1 MKRLDLKL
9 QAKANSRYKVMTA
22 VFGPDELD
30 LLNKDSVLASLKD
43 DPLLTGAKDE
53 LTNKDPATLDYDAI
67 LRKDSR
73 LSQQLHDLSS
83 LRSVSGL
90 IMEFKANFELLEFE
104 NCYYS
109 LQSLRK
115 KLRDNAAIN
124 KQGVSFQQ
132 SVLAHTDAMHS
143 QLVHKFYEI
152 ITQHFWQVTDES
164 IAFEPIVRLGV
175 DSENL
180 DYVSFMRFIE
190 QQFYPDGFLDANMWI
205 IGDMRVGPTQDAVI
219 SELNAI
225 FHDFLNFRMII
236 EVIKKFLFSKAKQ
249 IVFERGNCVKLSLHR
264 GGEDNV
270 SDRIANIN
278 NVACFLCEGISVR
291 DIDTF
296 AKKLGPVLATELIQ
310 TIKSNPYTVLPSSHS
325 QIRADVAMAN
335 QNLRQLAKKSNWTYH
350 GSDVE
355 NLLNDNQVQN
365 SLLLDGIFE
374 RYALKIRSIFRESSF
389 KTLDN
394 VFDRNLQ
401 TADPPPSSRAVS
413 QIESGVRKESEAG
426 AEDNWEW
433 GEDAAVE
440 EADEG
445 DGWANELTIDFGES
459 NMATP
464 RKTRRLS
471 EKSVSDETAGWDEEI
486 KINFDEISPA
496 TPHKTRRFSQKSSK
510 SQKSQKSEGW
520 GWDLDLGEDNERPTS
535 MGRNSSK
542 QKTPSVGHVK
552 VSKMSGVFLSIME
565 ELEREITLAGSS
577 RFDEHSCQHKLN
589 VLQTHFFAISTTYF
603 QEDWWQLFVNLRF
616 ITNHNPKLTRLQEL
630 NTHLLEIYTNSNF
643 KVVAQLLDEQMQQF
657 FISEKKPSW
666 AVTESKLL
674 PFVRRQIIEP
684 LNLIG
689 GKDGAN
695 YLLQFYH
702 FFYVDCI
709 NDNILKWDVI
719 SERNSVNLARLVST
733 IYDGTDTPILRGN
746 PQYVQYRDKFVIIG
760 QLLELHLKEIMA
772 MFYNGDFY
780 LFTTEELVQWLVLLF
795 ADTPL
800 RQDAINEIHEIR
812 QASNLN
818 D

>member
-1 MKRLDLKL
+1 M
-9 QAKANSRYKVMTA
+9 ANPPYKAMTS
-22 VFGPDELD
+22 VFGTDKLS
-30 LLNKDSVLASLKD
+30 LLNKENVLASLKD
-43 DPLLTGAKDE
+43 DPLLTGAQDE
-53 LTNKDPATLDYDAI
+53 ETNKDPATLDYDAI
-67 LRKDSR
+67 LRKESC
-73 LSQQLHDLSS
+73 LNQQLHDLSS

-132 SVLAHTDAMHS
+132 SVLAHADAMHS

-164 IAFEPIVRLGV
+164 IAFEPIVGLGD
-175 DSENL
+175 DSEDL
-180 DYVSFMRFIE
+180 DYVPFMSFIE
-190 QQFYPDGFLDANMWI
+190 QQFYSDGFLDANLWI
-205 IGDMRVGPTQDAVI
+205 IGDMRAGPTQDEVI
-219 SELNAI
+219 FELNAI
-225 FHDFLNFRMII
+225 FHDYLNSRMII

-249 IVFERGNCVKLSLHR
+249 IVFERGSCVKLKLHR
-264 GGEDNV
+264 DGEDKV

-278 NVACFLCEGISVR
+278 SVACFLCEGISVR

-310 TIKSNPYTVLPSSHS
+310 TVKSNPYTVLHSSHS

-335 QNLRQLAKKSNWTYH
+335 QNLRKLAKKSNWTYH

-355 NLLNDNQVQN
+355 SLLNDNQVQN
-365 SLLLDGIFE
+365 RLLLDGIFE
-374 RYALKIRSIFRESSF
+374 QYALKIRSMFKGSSF
-389 KTLDN
+389 KRLDS
-394 VFDRNLQ
+394 VFDTHLQ
-401 TADPPPSSRAVS
+401 TANPLTLDTAVS
-413 QIESGVRKESEAG
+413 QTEGRVHKASEG
-426 AEDNWEW
+426 EAEDNWEW
-433 GEDAAVE
+433 GEDAVVE
-440 EADEG
+440 EADDG

-471 EKSVSDETAGWDEEI
+471 ERSVSDETAGWDEEI

-496 TPHKTRRFSQKSSK
+496 ALHKTRRFSQKSSK
-510 SQKSQKSEGW
+510 SQKSQKSQKSEGW
-520 GWDLDLGEDNERPTS
+520 GWDLDSGEDNEKSSS
-535 MGRNSSK
+535 MGRNPSS
-542 QKTPSVGHVK
+542 QKHPGGGHIK

-565 ELEREITLAGSS
+565 ELEKEITLTGRS

-589 VLQTHFFAISTTYF
+589 VFQTLFFAISITYF

-630 NTHLLEIYTNSNF
+630 NIHLLEIYTNSSF
-643 KVVAQLLDEQMQQF
+643 KVVAQLVDEQMQQF
-657 FISEKKPSW
+657 FISEKEPSW

-684 LNLIG
+684 LNSIG
-689 GKDGAN
+689 DKDGAN
-695 YLLQFYH
+695 YLLQFYC

-709 NDNILKWDVI
+709 SDNILKWEVI
-719 SERNSVNLARLVST
+719 SERNSENLAHLVST
-733 IYDGTDTPILRGN
+733 VYDGTDTSILRDN
-746 PQYVQYRDKFVIIG
+746 AQYLQYRDKFIIIG

-780 LFTTEELVQWLVLLF
+780 LFTTEELVQWLTLLF

>member
-1 MKRLDLKL
+1 
-9 QAKANSRYKVMTA
+9 MTS
-22 VFGPDELD
+22 VFSTDELD
-30 LLNKDSVLASLKD
+30 LLNKDNVLASLKD
-43 DPLLTGAKDE
+43 DPLLTGAKHE
-53 LTNKDPATLDYDAI
+53 GTNKDPATLDYDAI
-67 LRKDSR
+67 LRKESR

-83 LRSVSGL
+83 LRSVAGL

-109 LQSLRK
+109 LLSLRK

-132 SVLAHTDAMHS
+132 SVLAHADAMHS

-164 IAFEPIVRLGV
+164 IAFAPTVRLGE

-180 DYVSFMRFIE
+180 DYVSFMKFME
-190 QQFYPDGFLDANMWI
+190 QQFYPDGFLDANLWI
-205 IGDMRVGPTQDAVI
+205 IGDMRVGPAQDAVVF
-219 SELNAI
+219 ELNEI
-225 FHDFLNFRMII
+225 FHDYLNSRIVI

-249 IVFERGNCVKLSLHR
+249 IVFERGSRVKLKLHR

-278 NVACFLCEGISVR
+278 GVACFLWEGISVR

-310 TIKSNPYTVLPSSHS
+310 TVKSNPYTVLHSSHS

-335 QNLRQLAKKSNWTYH
+335 QNLRQLTKKSNWTYH

-365 SLLLDGIFE
+365 SMLLDGIFE
-374 RYALKIRSIFRESSF
+374 QYALKIRSIFRESSY
-389 KTLDN
+389 KRLES
-394 VFDRNLQ
+394 VFDRNLE
-401 TADPPPSSRAVS
+401 TADPPPLGTVAS
-413 QIESGVRKESEAG
+413 QSEGGARKASEDG

-433 GEDAAVE
+433 GEDAVVE
-440 EADEG
+440 EADDG

-471 EKSVSDETAGWDEEI
+471 ERSVPDETAGWDEEI

-496 TPHKTRRFSQKSSK
+496 VPHKTRRFSQKSSK

-520 GWDLDLGEDNERPTS
+520 DWDLDLGEDNERS
-535 MGRNSSK
+535 SSLGRNSSK
-542 QKTPSVGHVK
+542 QKNPGSGHIK

-565 ELEREITLAGSS
+565 DLEEEITLAGRS
-577 RFDEHSCQHKLN
+577 RFDEHGFEHKLN
-589 VLQTHFFAISTTYF
+589 VLQTLFFAISTTYF

-616 ITNHNPKLTRLQEL
+616 ITNHTPKLTRLQEL
-630 NTHLLEIYTNSNF
+630 NTHLLEIYTNSSF
-643 KVVAQLLDEQMQQF
+643 KVVAQLVDEQMQQF

-684 LNLIG
+684 LNSIG
-689 GKDGAN
+689 GKDGAK
-695 YLLQFYH
+695 YLLQFYR
-702 FFYVDCI
+702 FFYINCI

-719 SERNSVNLARLVST
+719 SERNSENLAHLVST
-733 IYDGTDTPILRGN
+733 IYDGTDTSILQDN
-746 PQYVQYRDKFVIIG
+746 AQYLQYRDKFIIIG

-780 LFTTEELVQWLVLLF
+780 LFTTEELVQWLILLF

-800 RQDAINEIHEIR
+800 RQEAINEIHEIR